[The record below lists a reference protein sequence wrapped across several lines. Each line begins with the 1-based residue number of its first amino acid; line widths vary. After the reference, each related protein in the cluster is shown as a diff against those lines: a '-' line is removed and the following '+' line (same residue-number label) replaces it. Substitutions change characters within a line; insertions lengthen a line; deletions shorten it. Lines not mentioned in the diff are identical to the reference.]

1 MAQPDELESLDDAE
15 ESINLSGPLRMLGAR
30 KLARDSCDLLHLGTD
45 RTSRLCA
52 AMIIGGGCFGIFF
65 FTGVS
70 VGLSID
76 AAWLLACSMLAI
88 VFSSLAVLVLGP
100 TDDELADAASERF
113 VSRS

>member
-1 MAQPDELESLDDAE
+1 MAE
-15 ESINLSGPLRMLGAR
+15 ESKNASGPLGMLGAR

-52 AMIIGGGCFGIFF
+52 AMIIGGSCFGAFF
-65 FTGVS
+65 FTGVG
-70 VGLSID
+70 VGLSIG
-76 AAWLLACSMLAI
+76 AAWLLACSIFAI

-100 TDDELADAASERF
+100 TDDELADATSERF